1 MSIPDQE
8 TPVVDEERW
17 NLWLLKGKQEEL
29 RTRRKIKRAAALLLI
44 VLVIGTICLL
54 RRSRHNHVVFQ

>member
-8 TPVVDEERW
+8 TPVVDEKRW

-29 RTRRKIKRAAALLLI
+29 RTRRKIKIAATLLLI
-44 VLVIGTICLL
+44 FLVIGT
-54 RRSRHNHVVFQ
+54 VGYFAMK